1 MQLQSRVALVAGA
14 KRIGHDVAVAIA
26 GRGANVAIAYRRSR
40 AEADRT
46 VAAIRALG
54 RKAIA
59 VQADVADEAS
69 CVAAVNAVARDLDGL
84 DVLVNLASVYDP
96 VAFDALTVAEFDRQL
111 GVDLRGSF
119 VLAKAVVP
127 AMRHAGGGRI
137 VLFSDWLPMSGRPR
151 YKSYLPYYVAKA
163 GVAALTEA
171 LALELAADKI
181 LVNAVAP
188 GPILA
193 PDSTSDQERAAVE
206 RATPLGRW
214 GGGEEI
220 AKVVVSLIESD
231 FMTGQTV
238 RVDGGRH
245 LQ

>member
-1 MQLQSRVALVAGA
+1 MHLQSRVALLAGA
-14 KRIGHDVAVAIA
+14 RRIGHDVAVAIA
-26 GRGANVAIAYRRSR
+26 ERGAHVAVAYRRSR
-40 AEADRT
+40 DDADRT
-46 VAAIRALG
+46 VAAVRAIG

-69 CVAAVNAVARDLDGL
+69 CLAAVNTVVRDLEGL
-84 DVLVNLASVYDP
+84 DVLVNLASVYDA

-137 VLFSDWLPMSGRPR
+137 VLFSDWLPASGRPR

-181 LVNAVAP
+181 LVNAIAP

-193 PDSTSDQERAAVE
+193 PESTSDQERAAVE

-214 GGGEEI
+214 GGGGEI
-220 AKVVVSLIESD
+220 AKAVVSLIESD
-231 FMTGQTV
+231 FITGQTV